1 MSERPLSHTKTG
13 KLLATAGGLAGGP
26 LGVIA
31 SPLVLTLINLITRNN
46 IKCNRFRIWSILGII
61 LAPICWIPIVIILL
75 GTAVILDPDFKG
87 PSEPKH

>member
-1 MSERPLSHTKTG
+1 MSERPLSHTKRG
-13 KLLATAGGLAGGP
+13 KLLAAIGGLAGGP
-26 LGVIA
+26 LGVIV
-31 SPLVLTLINLITRNN
+31 SPLVLILINLTTRNN

-75 GTAVILDPDFKG
+75 GTAVVLDPDFKG